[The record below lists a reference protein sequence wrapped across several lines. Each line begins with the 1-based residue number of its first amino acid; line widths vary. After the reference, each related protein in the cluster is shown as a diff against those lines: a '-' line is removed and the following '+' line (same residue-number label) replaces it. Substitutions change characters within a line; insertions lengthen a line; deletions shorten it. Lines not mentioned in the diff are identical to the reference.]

1 MSIHQLFEIS
11 RRSLRAIDAQMN
23 VAGQNVAN
31 ENVEG
36 YSRRRAVLG
45 ANSVNRSGVHTGQLG
60 VFNGLGV
67 SVNGFERLRDSML
80 ADAARHADSSRS
92 AADQTQQLL
101 SQLEGVM
108 PGEGTG
114 SINAVLDQFFNAWSD
129 LADNPTDN
137 GVRATVRGQ
146 AETLVATLNHSARQ
160 LESLENQSLAR
171 MTDQVDA
178 ANDLLA
184 RIGNLNGHIDA
195 SRARGMPDLAAEDER
210 DRLVREL
217 GQFVPVEIEQKE
229 SGYSLTVGGMN
240 VLTGDDVTAFTIDAT
255 GASPQIEFGDTD
267 VVFAPKEDGG
277 QLGALVRFFADGL
290 TEAQTMLDT
299 LASTVVGQVNA
310 LHQTGFGLDG
320 TDGRD
325 FFDPAGVTAANMT
338 LGADI
343 LADLANIGIANATG
357 APGDNSIALQIADL
371 RTANLFNGGTDT
383 AEDYTINYFSAL
395 GGEIEH
401 AQERLIQQED
411 AMIHLD
417 AMESGVSGVSVEEE
431 MTNLIQ
437 LQQAYGAAARVLNSA
452 QSMFDTLL
460 AI

>member
-36 YSRRRAVLG
+36 FSRRRAVLSP
-45 ANSVNRSGVHTGQLG
+45 NSVDRSGIHTGTLG

-67 SVNGFERLRDSML
+67 SVTGFERMRDSML
-80 ADAARHADSSRS
+80 ADAARHADTSRS

-129 LADNPTDN
+129 LANNPNDN

-146 AETLVATLNHSARQ
+146 AQTLAATLNHSARQ
-160 LESLENQSLAR
+160 LESLETQSMAR
-171 MTDQVDA
+171 LTDQVDD
-178 ANDLLA
+178 ANELLGRLA
-184 RIGNLNGHIDA
+184 DLNGHIDA
-195 SRARGMPDLAAEDER
+195 ARAAGLPDLAAEDER

-217 GQFVPVEIEQKE
+217 GQFVPVEIEPKT

-240 VLTGDDVTAFTIDAT
+240 VLSGDDVTAFRIDTAGAT
-255 GASPQIEFGDTD
+255 PQVMFGDTG
-267 VVFAPKEDGG
+267 VAFAPKDDGG

-299 LASTVVGQVNA
+299 LASTIVTEVNA

-320 TDGRD
+320 TNGRD
-325 FFDPAGVTAANMT
+325 FFDPTGVTAANIA
-338 LGADI
+338 LDADI
-343 LADLANIGIANATG
+343 LADLAHIGIANATD
-357 APGDNSIALQIADL
+357 APGDNTIALQIADL
-371 RTANLFNGGTDT
+371 RAAELFNGGTDT
-383 AEDYTINYFSAL
+383 AEDFTINYFSAL
-395 GGEIEH
+395 GGRIEH
-401 AQERLIQQED
+401 AQERLVQQED

-417 AMESGVSGVSVEEE
+417 AMEQGISGVSVEEE

-437 LQQAYGAAARVLNSA
+437 LQQSYGAAARVLNSA